1 MTIDGIKKNSYLFF
15 LGLATAYLI
24 FYTIYFASSNFHQYF
39 IEYDKLFSYLAQVS
53 ILFFSVGIFAVG
65 LKYLQLLKVFKE
77 EFHEAIDSSQ
87 FDDKLKNNL
96 KAITFSEEYLLEQG
110 NLSSLWEKI
119 TLCVY
124 RKEFPQIYEK
134 VKKQIKNDFFK
145 KTSISYYYKNFQLNY
160 YIKLENNILEI
171 SEKASYTLVRPNTEE
186 FSWDFGFM
194 YIKTADENVGIEING
209 IIHSCGVKIE
219 EADISHPA
227 SETHIIKKVTKLLSG
242 HLEYTIERHL
252 LITQDVRND
261 NLHSFSSD
269 RIIDD
274 LSVNIIHDK
283 NVNPYFTAVNNQKFY
298 HNGAF
303 PETEKAFIN
312 RNIFLPGEKFII
324 FFAPV

>member
-24 FYTIYFASSNFHQYF
+24 FYTIYFVNSNFHEYLKD
-39 IEYDKLFSYLAQVS
+39 YDKLFSYLAQVS

-77 EFHEAIDSSQ
+77 EFHEAIDSSK
-87 FDDKLKNNL
+87 FDDKLKSNL
-96 KAITFSEEYLLEQG
+96 KAITFSDEYLLEQG
-110 NLSSLWEKI
+110 NLTSLWEKI

-145 KTSISYYYKNFQLNY
+145 KTSISYYYKNFQINY
-160 YIKLENNILEI
+160 YISLKNNILTI
-171 SEKASYTLVRPNTEE
+171 SEKASYTLVRPSTEE

-194 YIKTADENVGIEING
+194 YNKTEDESVGIEING

-219 EADISHPA
+219 EADISHP
-227 SETHIIKKVTKLLSG
+227 SNETHIIKKVTKQLSG

-252 LITQDVRND
+252 LITQNIIDD

-274 LSVNIIHDK
+274 LSVHITHDE
-283 NVNPYFTAVNNQKFY
+283 NVNSYFTPVNNQKFY
-298 HNGAF
+298 HNGAY
-303 PETEKAFIN
+303 PETEKAYIN

-324 FFAPV
+324 FFTPN